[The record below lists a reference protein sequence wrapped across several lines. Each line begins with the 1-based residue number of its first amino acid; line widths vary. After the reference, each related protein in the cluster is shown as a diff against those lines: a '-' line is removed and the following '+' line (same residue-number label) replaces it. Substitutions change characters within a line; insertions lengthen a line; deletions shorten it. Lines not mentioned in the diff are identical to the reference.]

1 MLNSL
6 IFLSELLLCNR
17 HATLFLNVAV
27 CFRQVVMILYF
38 GKSALNPFIYGWKN
52 RDFRLAF
59 ARLLRYVPCSKWA
72 MERSLSSVEM
82 ATGIG
87 SRAGSIQPHDRQRLS
102 KIYQLELPPI
112 EWQINSTDLSN
123 DDYLQRTIPP
133 DQQQVTDL

>member
-1 MLNSL
+1 M
-6 IFLSELLLCNR
+6 
-17 HATLFLNVAV
+17 
-27 CFRQVVMILYF
+27 QVVMILYF

-72 MERSLSSVEM
+72 MERSLSSVEV

-87 SRAGSIQPHDRQRLS
+87 SRAGSIQNDRQRTS
-102 KIYQLELPPI
+102 KIYQLELPPM

-123 DDYLQRTIPP
+123 DDYLQRTVPQN
-133 DQQQVTDL
+133 QQQVTHL